1 MITKTQLIS
10 SLDILPDNLTIE
22 QVIDH
27 LVFVDKVQK
36 GLDDSNN
43 GKINTVEEAREKLKK
58 WLK

>member
-36 GLDDSNN
+36 GVYDSNN
-43 GKINTVEEAREKLKK
+43 GKIYTVDEAKEKLKK